1 MKTFEWRNTLAMG
14 NAGAKVVR
22 DWLKKRGHTVQ
33 SVEKS
38 AIWRQRDVD
47 FLVDGSMVEVKTDS
61 HQPNALFAEVTV
73 DGKPG
78 YVFKTRADTLLYY
91 WPAAEE
97 LWWVD
102 MPKLAWLVF
111 QQRAGFKVFQVQ
123 SNRYGRTW
131 LAEGVR
137 VELEALQAIG
147 AVQVFH
153 LDGEDDEEQ
162 AA

>member
-1 MKTFEWRNTLAMG
+1 MKTFDWHNTLAMG
-14 NAGAKVVR
+14 NAGAKVVK
-22 DWLKKRGHTVQ
+22 DWLKARGHTVQ

-61 HQPNALFAEVTV
+61 HQPSALFAELTV

-78 YVFKTRADTLLYY
+78 YVFKTRCDVLLYY

-102 MPKLAWLVF
+102 MAKLAWLVY

-137 VELEALQAIG
+137 VELEALQAVD
-147 AVQVFH
+147 AVTVFH
-153 LDGEDDEEQ
+153 LDTEDDEEQ